1 MSYIE
6 SDKLSLPEV
15 MEHLKDHYKPSDP
28 VLLHW
33 LFSGKQL
40 VDGLRALVDD
50 KSCKDMSHCVSEGG
64 VADVY
69 VEVIVVDDEEM
80 EKEEESDRKVE
91 ARRQGKLQLEHLRK
105 TMWRCKGVH

>member
-28 VLLHW
+28 ILLHW
-33 LFSGKQL
+33 LFPSKQL

-50 KSCKDMSHCVSEGG
+50 KSCKDMSH
-64 VADVY
+64 Y
-69 VEVIVVDDEEM
+69 VKEVLQTFM
-80 EKEEESDRKVE
+80 LRLLLWTMKRWRKRTRVTG
-91 ARRQGKLQLEHLRK
+91 R
-105 TMWRCKGVH
+105 